1 MARFK
6 AAASSTTEWTRCA
19 DEYGICS
26 FSGTRQVRYGARGV
40 YATRTATAS
49 IACNNQVFGDPL
61 PGADKSCE
69 YAVTANTTPVPTPT
83 VVSWTRCA
91 VENATCSFSGTRQV
105 RYGAGNSYATRTASR
120 SIACNNQTFGD
131 PAPGADKTCEYATG
145 TAVPAPAPTP
155 APAPDPVPDTGWT
168 KCADEYG
175 TCSFSGVREVRYGA
189 NGTYVSRTANG
200 SIVCSNEVFG
210 DPVPG
215 ADKSCEYAGTAS
227 VGTPP
232 VTSQPVPTGAVVNV
246 ASCTFAAVQAAVNGA
261 ASGSTVN
268 IPAGDCDWGTQQLT
282 VPGGI
287 TLRGAGKDQTTI
299 RRNGNV
305 PETRYLVAFDCT
317 NGKRA
322 GFSDMTLVG
331 NGNGAITDK
340 GLALLNGCVDFTVSN
355 SKFTRFIFSAVEIV
369 GPSKQRGVIYQ
380 NDFIDNYSDSV
391 RNLGYGV
398 VVYGDGSW
406 PDLELGTQN
415 AIFIEDNYMS
425 GNRHHVASNNGS
437 RYVFRH
443 NTVIA
448 TDVTKDFAMADAHGL
463 SSSPRGSRSWEIY
476 DNNFSANLSSGRVYA
491 AIGIRGGDGVI
502 FNNVV
507 GSNIARTVVLELEG
521 SNCGTY
527 PAQDQTRQ
535 AWIWNNTPEMI
546 DDSCGS
552 SIQAGRDYFTSARAG
567 YTPYPYPHP
576 LR

>member
-1 MARFK
+1 MFDLTSKSLNLRN
-6 AAASSTTEWTRCA
+6 AASIILAVLLTACGGGGGDGSA
-19 DEYGICS
+19 AN
-26 FSGTRQVRYGARGV
+26 SGSNTSGEEIISPSLPETGP
-40 YATRTATAS
+40 
-49 IACNNQVFGDPL
+49 NPL
-61 PGADKSCE
+61 PSPIP
-69 YAVTANTTPVPTPT
+69 NPQPQPTPT
-83 VVSWTRCA
+83 P
-91 VENATCSFSGTRQV
+91 E
-105 RYGAGNSYATRTASR
+105 
-120 SIACNNQTFGD
+120 
-131 PAPGADKTCEYATG
+131 
-145 TAVPAPAPTP
+145 
-155 APAPDPVPDTGWT
+155 TGWT

-175 TCSFSGVREVRYGA
+175 ICSFSGVREVRYGA
-189 NGTYVSRTANG
+189 NGVYVSKTANG
-200 SIVCSNEVFG
+200 SIECSNAVFG
-210 DPVPG
+210 DPAPG

-227 VGTPP
+227 IGTPP
-232 VTSQPVPTGAVVNV
+232 VATPAPSPTPVPSGPVVNV
-246 ASCTFAAVQAAVNGA
+246 ASCTFSAVQAAVNGA
-261 ASGSTVN
+261 ASGTTVN

-287 TLRGAGKDQTTI
+287 TLHGAGKDKTVI

-355 SKFTRFIFSAVEIV
+355 SKFTKFIFSAVEIV

-406 PDLELGTQN
+406 PELELGTQN

-491 AIGIRGGDGVI
+491 AVGIRGGDGVI
-502 FNNVV
+502 FNNTV

-527 PAQDQTRQ
+527 PAKDQTRQ
-535 AWIWNNTPEMI
+535 AWIWNNTPSMI
-546 DDSCGS
+546 DDSCAS
-552 SIQAGRDYFTSARAG
+552 SIQAGRDYFTSAKAG
-567 YTPYPYPHP
+567 YTPYAYPHP